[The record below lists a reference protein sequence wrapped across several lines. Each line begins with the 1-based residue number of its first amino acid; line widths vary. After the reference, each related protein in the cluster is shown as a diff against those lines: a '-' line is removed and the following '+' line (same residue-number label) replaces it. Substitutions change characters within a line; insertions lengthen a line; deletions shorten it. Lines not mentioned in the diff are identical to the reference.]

1 MLAHVKKLIKK
12 RDKLYNVGGRNGVD
26 LQARKK
32 RLQSSTPIVED
43 FQEDRLSDKSDG
55 EFSLAKFEKEEQ

>member
-1 MLAHVKKLIKK
+1 LLKQAQEVEQISRMLAHVKKLIKK
-12 RDKLYNVGGRNGVD
+12 RDMLYNVGGRNGVD

-43 FQEDRLSDKSDG
+43 F
-55 EFSLAKFEKEEQ
+55 